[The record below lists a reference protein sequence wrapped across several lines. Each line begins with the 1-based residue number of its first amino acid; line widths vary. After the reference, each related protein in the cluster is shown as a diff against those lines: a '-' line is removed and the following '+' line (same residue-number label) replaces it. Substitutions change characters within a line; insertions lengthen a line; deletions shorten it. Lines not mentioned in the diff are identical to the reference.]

1 MQYPYVRATAGDGGC
16 AGGEGGCVG
25 GEGGC
30 VSGEDMQG
38 EGW

>member
-16 AGGEGGCVG
+16 AGGEGGCV
-25 GEGGC
+25 
-30 VSGEDMQG
+30 SGEDMQG